1 MRGKG
6 KGIDIQTV
14 QTPTPHQGYR
24 GLRSP
29 VVKKIVHFFLE
40 NVWSE

>member
-6 KGIDIQTV
+6 KGKGMDIETSK
-14 QTPTPHQGYR
+14 TPTTYQGYR
-24 GLRSP
+24 GLKSP
-29 VVKKIVHFFLE
+29 VVKKIILE